1 MEPVSKSDIEEMMKK
16 QMNDMMAKMIEMQ
29 QANMASNQGPSNTGS
44 SGIGHHIEQAGPSAP
59 HVPSGPTGHS
69 GPRELTGIT
78 RTGRPSNLQSSTDIE
93 RRPGESRII
102 AARRRLTNAKDHEEY
117 KRMFRRIK
125 KECME
130 DLFTS
135 SMYSRPDEGQFP
147 LYTCRWYQVGRC
159 TKQPAHQESKN
170 NPTTRVHLCQ
180 ICAECRNVGMPHT
193 MVNCSLL
200 VDLENEMSQ
209 STAVD
214 PLVLEE
220 NADESTTEK

>member
-16 QMNDMMAKMIEMQ
+16 QMNDMMAKMIQMQ
-29 QANMASNQGPSNTGS
+29 QANMASYQGPSTAGS
-44 SGIGHHIEQAGPSAP
+44 SGIGHHNEQAGPSAS
-59 HVPSGPTGHS
+59 HGPSGHS
-69 GPRELTGIT
+69 GPRELTGTT
-78 RTGRPSNLQSSTDIE
+78 RTVRPTNLQSGTDID
-93 RRPGESRII
+93 RRPGESRIV

-125 KECME
+125 KECLE

-180 ICAECRNVGMPHT
+180 ICAECRNIGMPHT
-193 MVNCSLL
+193 LVNCSLL
-200 VDLENEMSQ
+200 VDLENEMSE